1 MNLKKSILF
10 LITAIDRKNK
20 IKLFFFLILTLFSSM
35 AEILSLGLLIPFLS
49 FFFEDSKE
57 ISIDIISSFLFK
69 INSFFSDSNEPNL
82 AVVSLLLIFFFLL
95 ASVIRILTIYFSI
108 KISNSISVNF
118 GEKLFRNTLNRDFS
132 YFKKNNSN
140 DLLSLLTNK
149 LGSVNN
155 VIFFE
160 FLINFIFNC
169 RFIYNFKYNNFR
181 TILNYYN
188 LFFYSCWLFNCDYI
202 FKKYFKINSISIFCK

>member
-1 MNLKKSILF
+1 M
-10 LITAIDRKNK
+10 
-20 IKLFFFLILTLFSSM
+20 
-35 AEILSLGLLIPFLS
+35 IPFLS
-49 FFFEDSKE
+49 FFEDGKE

-155 VIFFE
+155 VIFSS
-160 FLINFIFNC
+160 FLLISSSIVGLFI
-169 RFIYNFKYNNFR
+169 ILSIIILEPYLT
-181 TILNYYN
+181 TIT
-188 LFFYSCWLFNCDYI
+188 FFL
-202 FKKYFKINSISIFCK
+202 